1 MHIGVKLSSAGNME
15 QCVFIKTYTYDLSE
29 HLTYQ
34 TFRAIT
40 VLYKHVNVVLD
51 NQMSDTTHSK
61 DSVNELRK
69 TPSYTVDNHVSS
81 NITFILY
88 KLHFQ
93 QCTKRNTCHI

>member
-1 MHIGVKLSSAGNME
+1 ME

-29 HLTYQ
+29 HSTYQ

-40 VLYKHVNVVLD
+40 VLYIHVNVVLD
-51 NQMSDTTHSK
+51 NQMSDTTHSQ

-88 KLHFQ
+88 KLYFP
-93 QCTKRNTCHI
+93 QCTTRNTFHI